1 MYNTNIKPKIHSF
14 QYIIVISKYI
24 STSLNE
30 VHKHFV
36 HFEMTVST
44 FQFISTYSISKT
56 QNISSIHNYH
66 NFHHQSCISFNTH
79 IKSYSIDSVTQFHT
93 FQRQF
98 SSISIKPEKI
108 LKVITNYFWFPIET
122 NNNQTFILMYEQY
135 PRTCDVH
142 LTSTPYLSSWLRWLE
157 ITEQYNSK
165 LFIDFNKYLMVLGSN
180 RYPTHRQLTL

>member
-1 MYNTNIKPKIHSF
+1 MNSSINQLVNTYHNPTYHQLSF
-14 QYIIVISKYI
+14 
-24 STSLNE
+24 TN
-30 VHKHFV
+30 
-36 HFEMTVST
+36 
-44 FQFISTYSISKT
+44 T
-56 QNISSIHNYH
+56 QNIQHISNI
-66 NFHHQSCISFNTH
+66 SCISFNTH
-79 IKSYSIDSVTQFHT
+79 IKSYSINSVTQFHT

-98 SSISIKPEKI
+98 SSISVKPEKI